1 MRILPLSCI
10 LLAAASAAC
19 GSNVVREAA
28 SGAGGATSTSAT
40 STGATS
46 TGASST
52 SAAASST
59 ASSSSAASS
68 SAASTGSASS
78 SGTGGSGPCPVLS
91 PNDGDPC
98 TSPGLV
104 CPVAMCCG
112 GTATCE
118 GSTWKVVTNL
128 CGHVCPPPCPGTN
141 LVCEIDALCVDN
153 PVGGGPT
160 IPQPHYNCARNPC
173 MGAPLSC
180 SCAGSLCI
188 VGPCSQTSGNVVT
201 CTTLAG

>member
-10 LLAAASAAC
+10 LVAAASAAC
-19 GSNVVREAA
+19 GSNVIREAA

-40 STGATS
+40 STSATS
-46 TGASST
+46 TSGASS
-52 SAAASST
+52 ST
-59 ASSSSAASS
+59 AASS
-68 SAASTGSASS
+68 SATSTGSSS
-78 SGTGGSGPCPVLS
+78 SAGTGGSGSCPVLS

-118 GSTWKVVTNL
+118 GSTWKVVVNL
-128 CGHVCPPPCPGTN
+128 CQHVCPPPCPGTN
-141 LVCEIDALCVDN
+141 LVCDVDAVCVNN

-160 IPQPHYNCARNPC
+160 IPQPHYNCALNPC
-173 MGAPLSC
+173 KGAPLSC
-180 SCAGSLCI
+180 SCAGSLCM

-201 CTTLAG
+201 CTSLAG